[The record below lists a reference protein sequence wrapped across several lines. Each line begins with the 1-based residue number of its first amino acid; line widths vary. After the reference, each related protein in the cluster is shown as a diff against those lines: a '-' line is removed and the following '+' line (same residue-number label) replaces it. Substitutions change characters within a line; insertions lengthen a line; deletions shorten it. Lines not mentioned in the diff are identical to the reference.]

1 MQKIH
6 ITMWAQQH
14 PYHFL
19 VLLNKAEQIDKNRG
33 CFLNHVLLCMP
44 LQNVVQ
50 GMEQVILNAFQHVI
64 DVLIIQ
70 IEGSSVHVCQVSQ
83 FLDRLLALT
92 MTLCCCS
99 ALAENTKHERV
110 YVVTKPDGTVENITD
125 NVRLENADGLDELID
140 RTMLTNIENLGGQE
154 TFALDGETLVWQ
166 AKGNDI
172 SYQGTSEKIPTVLPI
187 VHLMLDGKEISAEEL
202 KDKTGDVRMTVS
214 YQVTESL
221 PVLAVT
227 VLPLPET
234 GITDLKL
241 ENATILSEMGRQVL
255 VGWAVPGMDEK
266 LELPASFTAAFHA
279 DHAELSWMMT
289 LTTADPIDVACRELD
304 ERIDLDAHLE
314 LDEATAL
321 LTALRDGTVLPETTG
336 KTKDIV
342 PKITELNDGLTQ
354 LDDGAA
360 ELATGAATLADG
372 AATLKSG
379 ADQVNE
385 GAASLATGTD
395 LLSTNLVTAAD
406 GAASLD
412 TGLAALIENNEALNA
427 GATQLFTAV
436 LQTVNQQLADSGLAE
451 AGMTIPE
458 LTAENYAEVLDTV
471 IAQLDPDALKASAA
485 AQVEAVIR
493 PQVEANTEAI
503 RAAVTEAAQGK
514 VLEAVLQAAQVE
526 LSAEQYQAA
535 VQGGMIPKEQA
546 AQIDTAVQAQLESD
560 EIQAQI
566 DAAVQ
571 EQIETLVQ
579 QHVTEYLET
588 DESVAAQLQQAQ
600 AAHDSLVALKAQLD
614 QVNTFVTGLKAYTDG
629 AAQAATGAAA
639 LNTGLAQLSEGAV
652 TLNTGAAQLA
662 EGASTLATGADTLA
676 TGAADL
682 STGAD
687 TLHTTGTTVMKNTI
701 LDAEKNSAE
710 KLLPYV
716 ENDLADALRI
726 FEKTRDA
733 AGQGGYDLRPEGM
746 KTVTVYIIRTDF

>member
-1 MQKIH
+1 MSKKI
-6 ITMWAQQH
+6 
-14 PYHFL
+14 
-19 VLLNKAEQIDKNRG
+19 
-33 CFLNHVLLCMP
+33 
-44 LQNVVQ
+44 
-50 GMEQVILNAFQHVI
+50 
-64 DVLIIQ
+64 
-70 IEGSSVHVCQVSQ
+70 VS
-83 FLDRLLALT
+83 LLLALT

-187 VHLMLDGKEISAEEL
+187 VHLMLDGQEISAEEL

-289 LTTADPIDVACRELD
+289 LTTADPIDVA
-304 ERIDLDAHLE
+304 
-314 LDEATAL
+314 AL

-427 GATQLFTAV
+427 GAAQLFAAV
-436 LQTVNQQLADSGLAE
+436 LQTANQQLAASGLAE
-451 AGMTIPE
+451 AGITLPE
-458 LTAENYAEVLDTV
+458 LTAENYAEVLDAT
-471 IAQLDPDALKASAA
+471 IAQLDPETLKASAA
-485 AQVEAVIR
+485 AQVEAVVR

-503 RAAVTEAAQGK
+503 RAAVTEAVQGK

-535 VQGGMIPKEQA
+535 VQGGMIPQEQA
-546 AQIDTAVQAQLESD
+546 AQIDTAVQAQMESD

-566 DAAVQ
+566 DAKVQ

-588 DESVAAQLQQAQ
+588 DKSVAAQLQQAQ
-600 AAHDSLVALKAQLD
+600 TAYDSLVALKAQLD
-614 QVNTFVTGLKAYTDG
+614 QVNTFVMGLKAYTDG
-629 AAQAATGAAA
+629 TAQAATGAAT
-639 LNTGLAQLSEGAV
+639 LNSGLSQLSEGAV
-652 TLNTGAAQLA
+652 TLNTGAARLA
-662 EGASTLATGADTLA
+662 EGASALATGADTLA

-701 LDAEKNSAE
+701 LDAEKTAAE

-716 ENDLADALRI
+716 EGDLTDALRI
-726 FEKTRDA
+726 FEKTRDT

>member
-1 MQKIH
+1 MSKKI
-6 ITMWAQQH
+6 
-14 PYHFL
+14 
-19 VLLNKAEQIDKNRG
+19 
-33 CFLNHVLLCMP
+33 
-44 LQNVVQ
+44 
-50 GMEQVILNAFQHVI
+50 
-64 DVLIIQ
+64 
-70 IEGSSVHVCQVSQ
+70 VS
-83 FLDRLLALT
+83 LLLALT
-92 MTLCCCS
+92 MALGCCS

-110 YVVTKPDGTVENITD
+110 YVVTKPDGTVESITD
-125 NVRLENADGLDELID
+125 NVRLENADCLDDLID

-172 SYQGTSEKIPTVLPI
+172 SYQGTAEKIPTVLPI
-187 VHLMLDGKEISAEEL
+187 VHLMLDGQEISAEEL

-360 ELATGAATLADG
+360 ELTTGAATLADG

-427 GATQLFTAV
+427 GAAQLFAAV
-436 LQTVNQQLADSGLAE
+436 LQTANQQLAASGLAE
-451 AGMTIPE
+451 AGITLPE
-458 LTAENYAEVLDTV
+458 LTAENYAEVLDAT
-471 IAQLDPDALKASAA
+471 IAQLDPETLKASAA
-485 AQVEAVIR
+485 AQVEAVVR

-503 RAAVTEAAQGK
+503 RAAVTEAVQGK

-535 VQGGMIPKEQA
+535 VQGGMIPQEQA
-546 AQIDTAVQAQLESD
+546 AQIDTAVQAQMESD

-566 DAAVQ
+566 DAKVQ

>member
-1 MQKIH
+1 MSKKI
-6 ITMWAQQH
+6 
-14 PYHFL
+14 
-19 VLLNKAEQIDKNRG
+19 
-33 CFLNHVLLCMP
+33 
-44 LQNVVQ
+44 
-50 GMEQVILNAFQHVI
+50 
-64 DVLIIQ
+64 
-70 IEGSSVHVCQVSQ
+70 VS
-83 FLDRLLALT
+83 LLLALT

-154 TFALDGETLVWQ
+154 TFALDGETLTWQ
-166 AKGNDI
+166 AKGNNI
-172 SYQGTSEKIPTVLPI
+172 SYQGTSEKTPVILPI
-187 VHLMLDGKEISAEEL
+187 VHLTLDGQEISAEEL
-202 KDKTGDVRMTVS
+202 KDKTGDVTLTVS
-214 YQVTESL
+214 YQMTESL

-234 GITDLKL
+234 GVSNLKL
-241 ENATILSEMGRQVL
+241 ENATVLSEMGRQVL

-266 LELPASFTAAFHA
+266 MELPTSFTASFHA
-279 DHAELSWMMT
+279 DHAELNWMMT
-289 LTTADPIDVACRELD
+289 LTTADPIDMACRELD

-321 LTALRDGTVLPETTG
+321 LTALRDGTELPETTG

-360 ELATGAATLADG
+360 ELATGALTLADG

-385 GAASLATGTD
+385 GAATLATGTD
-395 LLSTNLVTAAD
+395 LLSTNLATAAE

-412 TGLAALIENNEALNA
+412 TGLSTLIENNEALNA

>member
-1 MQKIH
+1 MSKKI
-6 ITMWAQQH
+6 
-14 PYHFL
+14 
-19 VLLNKAEQIDKNRG
+19 
-33 CFLNHVLLCMP
+33 
-44 LQNVVQ
+44 
-50 GMEQVILNAFQHVI
+50 
-64 DVLIIQ
+64 
-70 IEGSSVHVCQVSQ
+70 VS
-83 FLDRLLALT
+83 LLLALT
-92 MTLCCCS
+92 MALGCCS

-110 YVVTKPDGTVENITD
+110 YLVTKPDGTVENITD

-154 TFALDGETLVWQ
+154 TFALDGETIVWQ

-187 VHLMLDGKEISAEEL
+187 VHLMLDGQEISAEEL
-202 KDKTGDVRMTVS
+202 KDKTGDVTLTVS
-214 YQVTESL
+214 YQMTESL

-266 LELPASFTAAFHA
+266 LELPASFTAAFHV

-412 TGLAALIENNEALNA
+412 TGLAALIEKNEALNA
-427 GATQLFTAV
+427 GAAQLFAAV
-436 LQTVNQQLADSGLAE
+436 LQTANQQLAASGLAE
-451 AGMTIPE
+451 AGITLPE
-458 LTAENYAEVLDTV
+458 LTAENYAEVLDAT
-471 IAQLDPDALKASAA
+471 IAQLDPETLKASAA
-485 AQVEAVIR
+485 AQVEAVVR

-503 RAAVTEAAQGK
+503 RAAVTEAVQGK

-535 VQGGMIPKEQA
+535 VQGGMIPQEQA
-546 AQIDTAVQAQLESD
+546 AQIDTAVQAQMESD

-566 DAAVQ
+566 DAKVQ

-588 DESVAAQLQQAQ
+588 DKSVAAQLQQAQ
-600 AAHDSLVALKAQLD
+600 TAYDSLVALKAQLD
-614 QVNTFVTGLKAYTDG
+614 QVNTFVMGLKAYTDG
-629 AAQAATGAAA
+629 TAQAATGAAT
-639 LNTGLAQLSEGAV
+639 LNSGLSQLSEGAV
-652 TLNTGAAQLA
+652 TLNTGAARLA
-662 EGASTLATGADTLA
+662 EGASALATGADTLA

-701 LDAEKNSAE
+701 LDAEKTAAE

-716 ENDLADALRI
+716 EGDLTDALRI
-726 FEKTRDA
+726 FEKTRDT